1 VNELDSSVVTLNLD
15 VFPGCVVVES
25 GTGSGC
31 MTMSLA
37 RAVHPNGHVHTFE
50 YNGVRA
56 QKAQEEFN
64 Q

>member
-1 VNELDSSVVTLNLD
+1 MNLD

-31 MTMSLA
+31 MTLSLA
-37 RAVHPNGHVHTFE
+37 RAVYPSGHVHTFE

-56 QKAQEEFN
+56 QNATEEFKR
-64 Q
+64 